1 MGDPTAPALLILALA
16 ALAWFQRNSV
26 RNFAAFAKIED
37 TRLRQR
43 NFLLW
48 AVQGCALYLGMP
60 ILGLALLGRLE
71 TLSCLYIPSEFWA
84 LAEPLPLIRPSDMWG
99 FALGMAIGLPIV
111 AVAFLIRRRRPA
123 RPRKPFKIAP
133 LMARNRA
140 EALALV
146 PLILNAGISEEIF
159 CRLYLPLLMVLS
171 GIDAGIAFVAT
182 TLLFGALHRYQ
193 GWVGVLLTTV
203 LGGLFALAYLA
214 ADGLWLPVAFHLFIN
229 FNSLLLNPAMRH
241 ATTRRD

>member
-1 MGDPTAPALLILALA
+1 
-16 ALAWFQRNSV
+16 
-26 RNFAAFAKIED
+26 
-37 TRLRQR
+37 
-43 NFLLW
+43 
-48 AVQGCALYLGMP
+48 
-60 ILGLALLGRLE
+60 
-71 TLSCLYIPSEFWA
+71 
-84 LAEPLPLIRPSDMWG
+84 
-99 FALGMAIGLPIV
+99 
-111 AVAFLIRRRRPA
+111 
-123 RPRKPFKIAP
+123 
-133 LMARNRA
+133 
-140 EALALV
+140 
-146 PLILNAGISEEIF
+146 
-159 CRLYLPLLMVLS
+159 MVLS